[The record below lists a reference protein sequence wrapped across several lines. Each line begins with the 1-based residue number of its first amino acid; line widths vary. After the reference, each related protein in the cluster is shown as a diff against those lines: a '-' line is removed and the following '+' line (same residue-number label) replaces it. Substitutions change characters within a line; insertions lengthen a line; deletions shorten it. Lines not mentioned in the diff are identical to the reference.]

1 MARTAVS
8 YSPLVANGHLTSPAG
23 TTIDA
28 TLVTNGVVINSVDP
42 ERTVLRVNNTAGTP
56 KNVTVKA
63 GAGRQAWLAG
73 AGDYVQAV
81 AATSGSELLG
91 PFTSA
96 RFQQRGSSMYVDFES
111 GFTGTI
117 TVLKLPKAGL

>member
-8 YSPLVANGHLTSPAG
+8 YTKLVPNDNLTVPAG

-28 TLVTNGVVINSVDP
+28 TLVTNGVVVELADP
-42 ERTVLRVNNTAGTP
+42 EHTVLRVTNSAASA

-63 GAGRQAWLAG
+63 GTGTQAWMG
-73 AGDYVQAV
+73 GQGDLVTQV
-81 AATSGSELLG
+81 AANTGHELIG

-96 RFQQRGSSMYVDFES
+96 RFQQAGSKLFVDFEA
-111 GFTGTI
+111 GTTGTI
-117 TVLKLPKAGL
+117 TVLKLPKAW